1 MGDGGLPLGSLD
13 LQVEMGQPSGY
24 VEADFYSLEYHSY
37 ESYINII
44 VNILH
49 LIGSDRVQGE
59 VVVEGA
65 LLHVVCDEPE
75 LGAGPVVLVVR
86 GDEPQDVIVTQHAGL
101 VHLYSRNI
109 IGEEQTMSFYKP
121 QLP

>member
-1 MGDGGLPLGSLD
+1 MGDGRLPLGSLD
-13 LQVEMGQPSGY
+13 LQVEMGQSSGY
-24 VEADFYSLEYHSY
+24 VKADFDSLEYH
-37 ESYINII
+37 ENYINII
-44 VNILH
+44 VNIPH

-101 VHLYSRNI
+101 VNLYSTNI
-109 IGEEQTMSFYKP
+109 IGE
-121 QLP
+121 

>member
-1 MGDGGLPLGSLD
+1 MSDGGLPLGSLD

-49 LIGSDRVQGE
+49 LIGSDRVQRE
-59 VVVEGA
+59 VVVEGT
-65 LLHVVCDEPE
+65 LLHVVGDEPE

-101 VHLYSRNI
+101 VHLYSTNI
-109 IGEEQTMSFYKP
+109 IGE
-121 QLP
+121 